1 MKIIYVLVFLITG
14 LFAQITEKCYSQ
26 PSEPVHAALD
36 GIVRQYYEEG
46 KFNGSIIVA
55 DNSGI
60 IYENI
65 LGYRDIDKKK
75 RLKDE
80 TLMGLAS
87 VSKIF
92 TSTAVMKLVGTGKI
106 SLDESI
112 RKYLPDLP
120 EFYDAVSIKHLLTHT
135 SGITDCLM
143 APVYEVYNQ
152 DIYSFVTKQEELEF
166 APGTRYKY
174 CNTAYVLLAMIIEKA
189 SGESYQEYLD
199 KNIFSPCGMENTVVG
214 RDLSDKKFARSYHV
228 SGSVDDR
235 TNYYCGPGEIYTTA
249 KDLYKFDCAYFQ
261 GKVLSP
267 GLVEKVLLR
276 NTLDDGSYTNYGLGW
291 GIYKMGDEYLLGH
304 TGGNYGFRSLYE
316 HQKKSGLTII
326 ILSNIGDKTPVM
338 EIRNTIA
345 NALQI

>member
-1 MKIIYVLVFLITG
+1 MKFSYALVFMFAG
-14 LFAQITEKCYSQ
+14 LFAKSSEMFCSQ

-36 GIVRQYYEEG
+36 KIVRQYYDEG

-60 IYENI
+60 IYEKI

-75 RLKDE
+75 ELKDE
-80 TLMGLAS
+80 TLLGLAS

-92 TSTAVMKLVGTGKI
+92 TSTAVMKLVQTGKI

-120 EFYDAVSIKHLLTHT
+120 EFYNTLSVKNLLTHT
-135 SGITDCLM
+135 SGITDCLT
-143 APVYEVYNQ
+143 APVYEVHNE
-152 DIYSFVTKQEELEF
+152 DIYSFVKKQKELEF
-166 APGTRYKY
+166 TPGTQYKY
-174 CNTAYVLLAMIIEKA
+174 CNTAYVLLAMIIKKA
-189 SGESYQEYLD
+189 SGESYREYMD
-199 KNIFSPCGMENTVVG
+199 KNIFSLCGMENTVAG
-214 RDLSDKKFARSYHV
+214 RDLSDKKFARSYHI

-235 TNYYCGPGEIYTTA
+235 TNYYYGPGEIYTTA
-249 KDLYKFDCAYFQ
+249 KDLYKFDRAYFS
-261 GKVLSP
+261 GKVLKP
-267 GLVEKVLLR
+267 GLVEEVLQR
-276 NTLDDGSYTNYGLGW
+276 NTLDDGTYTNYGLGW
-291 GIYKMGDEYLLGH
+291 GVYKKGDEYLLGH

-338 EIRNTIA
+338 EIRDTIV
-345 NALQI
+345 NVLKN

>member
-1 MKIIYVLVFLITG
+1 MKFSYVLFFLVTG
-14 LFAQITEKCYSQ
+14 LLAQGTEMCYSQ
-26 PSEPVHAALD
+26 SSGSMHAAID
-36 GIVRQYYEEG
+36 EIVRQYYDEG

-60 IYENI
+60 VYEKI

-75 RLKDE
+75 KLKDE
-80 TLMGLAS
+80 TLLGLAS

-92 TSTAVMKLVGTGKI
+92 TSTVVMKLVQTGQI

-135 SGITDCLM
+135 SGITDCLT

-152 DIYSFVTKQEELEF
+152 DIYSFVKKQEELEF

-174 CNTAYVLLAMIIEKA
+174 CNTAYVLLAIIIKEA
-189 SGESYQEYLD
+189 SGESYRECLD
-199 KNIFSPCGMENTVVG
+199 KNIFSLCGMENTVAG
-214 RDLSDKKFARSYHV
+214 RDLSDKKFAISYHI

-235 TNYYCGPGEIYTTA
+235 TNYYSGPGEIYTTA
-249 KDLYKFDCAYFQ
+249 KDLYKFDKAYFS
-261 GKVLSP
+261 GKVLKP
-267 GLVEKVLLR
+267 GLVEEVLQR
-276 NTLDDGSYTNYGLGW
+276 NTLDDGNYTNYGLGW
-291 GIYKMGDEYLLGH
+291 GVYKMGDEYLLGH

-345 NALQI
+345 NALHI